1 MNGSDVLLLV
11 EGTVVGYQRDVTFE
25 EATEAIDVSSKESRA
40 RRVTAG
46 RYSASVS
53 LDALY
58 VPDDV
63 AYQSLKSAMRTG
75 ALVTVL
81 RQEDGVALE
90 HAEALVTALSE
101 KAPDQ
106 DAATV
111 SVELVIDGEWVAGS

>member
-106 DAATV
+106 DAATL
-111 SVELVIDGEWVAGS
+111 SVELVIDCEWVAGS

>member
-106 DAATV
+106 DAATL